1 VRRDRVRPEGGS
13 GARTLGDV
21 LDFMRLI
28 WGISHGL
35 QSTSKRMEA
44 VHGITGPQRL
54 VVRILGRRPG
64 VSAGELADTLRLH
77 PSTLT
82 GVLRRLEDRRIIER
96 RRGEHDRRRV
106 RLRLTSAGRA
116 IDRQHR
122 GTVEDAV
129 RRALRGLDAAKVR
142 TASDVLVALNDALAA
157 QTARRPP
164 AVRTSAS
171 SRVS

>member
-1 VRRDRVRPEGGS
+1 
-13 GARTLGDV
+13 
-21 LDFMRLI
+21 
-28 WGISHGL
+28 
-35 QSTSKRMEA
+35 MEA